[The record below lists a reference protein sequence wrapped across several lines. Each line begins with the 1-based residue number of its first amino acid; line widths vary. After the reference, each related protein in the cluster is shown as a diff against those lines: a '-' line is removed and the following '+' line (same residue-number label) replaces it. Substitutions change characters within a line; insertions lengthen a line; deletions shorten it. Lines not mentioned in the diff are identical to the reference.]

1 VECFELG
8 SYVGVEIAEGDD
20 VDVDAV
26 FLEAFG
32 EFLDVL

>member
-8 SYVGVEIAEGDD
+8 SYVGIEVAEGDD
-20 VDVDAV
+20 VDVNAV
-26 FLEAFG
+26 LFETFG

>member
-8 SYVGVEIAEGDD
+8 CYVGVEVAEGDD

-26 FLEAFG
+26 LFEAFG